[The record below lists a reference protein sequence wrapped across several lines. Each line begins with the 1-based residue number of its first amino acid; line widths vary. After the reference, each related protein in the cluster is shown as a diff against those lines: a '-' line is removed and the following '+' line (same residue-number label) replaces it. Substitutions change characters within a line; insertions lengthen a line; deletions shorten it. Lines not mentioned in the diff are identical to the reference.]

1 LAIGWLTEE
10 QSATNRY
17 QQQFWQKNINQHFV
31 VNFIFSISIGF
42 LSGLDFINISPSPS
56 PNPWQKYFLSRFYY

>member
-31 VNFIFSISIGF
+31 VNFIFSISISFG
-42 LSGLDFINISPSPS
+42 SGL
-56 PNPWQKYFLSRFYY
+56 